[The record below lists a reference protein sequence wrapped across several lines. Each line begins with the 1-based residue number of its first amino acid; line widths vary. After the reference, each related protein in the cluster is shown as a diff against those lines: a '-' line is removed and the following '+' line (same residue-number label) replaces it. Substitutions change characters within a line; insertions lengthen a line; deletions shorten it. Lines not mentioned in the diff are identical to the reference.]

1 LDIVTTAT
9 RTAWFVKEINMSRFR
24 RHLHGMRRR
33 TPGAGS
39 LLVILLA
46 VAALL
51 ISGPALLA
59 QDGSQP
65 DVQPPQQE
73 QAGSHVYLPS
83 VAGGAAL
90 EAGAIIPGQ
99 FIVVLKQP
107 SERSGLG
114 AAATTDALAASL
126 SAAVK
131 GDVLFVYDAAI
142 YGFAVR
148 VPAETSQL
156 AASSLAADPNVA
168 YVEPDRV
175 ARAIETNDTQTG
187 ATWGLDRID
196 QRDLPLNSTYTFANR
211 GAGVHAYIIDTGVR
225 PTHSQFTG
233 RVGNGYTAINDGRGS
248 ADCNGHGTHVAGTVG
263 GSTHGVAKQVT
274 LHAVRVL
281 DCAGSGSNSGVI
293 AGVNWVAANHVK
305 PAVANMSLG
314 GGASSA
320 LDSAVSNSIA
330 AGVTY
335 AVAAGNENQNAC
347 NVSPARTAAALTV
360 GATTST
366 DARSSF
372 SNFGTCVD
380 IFAPGSSIT
389 SAWYTTDLATN
400 TISGTSMASP
410 HVAGAAALYLAANPN
425 ASPSQVAQALTGSA
439 TANKVTNPGTGSPNR
454 LLFVG
459 FIGGTPGPTA
469 TPTATRPPATATPVR
484 TPAPTATPAPSTCT
498 NLLRNPGFESGRVN
512 WTESSTNG
520 FALIC
525 TAAGCNNSLTP
536 RTGSY
541 YAWLAGAD
549 SETSQIS
556 QSVTLPAGQKAT
568 LSFWHRITSSDS
580 CGYDYGYVRVSSNG
594 VTTNVKTYNLCTT
607 TQTTGWVNTKID
619 LSSYAGRT
627 ITLSF
632 RATTDVSMES
642 SLYVDDTRL
651 VSGNTCVVTSEEAG
665 EGAVENP
672 AQDSGEDITPS
683 QQPKPDVPAGV
694 SESRR

>member
-1 LDIVTTAT
+1 
-9 RTAWFVKEINMSRFR
+9 
-24 RHLHGMRRR
+24 MRGWNQR
-33 TPGAGS
+33 AGT
-39 LLVILLA
+39 LLVVLLT

-59 QDGSQP
+59 QDEDQP
-65 DVQPPQQE
+65 DGQQPLQE
-73 QAGSHVYLPS
+73 QASSHVYLPA

-90 EAGAIIPGQ
+90 EAGTIIPGQ

-107 SERSGLG
+107 AERSAAG
-114 AAATTDALAASL
+114 AAATTEALAAGL
-126 SAAVK
+126 SASVN
-131 GDVLFVYDAAI
+131 GDVLYVYDAAL

-148 VPAETSQL
+148 VPAETAQV

-196 QRDLPLNSTYTFANR
+196 QRDLPLNSTFTFANR
-211 GAGVHAYIIDTGVR
+211 GAGVHAYIIDTGIR

-233 RVGNGYTAINDGRGS
+233 RVGNGYSAINDGRGFT
-248 ADCNGHGTHVAGTVG
+248 DCNGHGTHVAGTVG
-263 GSTHGVAKQVT
+263 GTTHGVAKQVM
-274 LHAVRVL
+274 LHGVRVL
-281 DCAGSGSNSGVI
+281 DCGGSGTNAGVI

-360 GATTST
+360 GSTTST

-372 SNFGTCVD
+372 SNFGACVD
-380 IFAPGSSIT
+380 IFAPGSSIA
-389 SAWYTTDLATN
+389 SAWYTSDTATN

-410 HVAGAAALYLAANPN
+410 HMAGAAALYLAANPS
-425 ASPSQVAQALTGSA
+425 ASPSQVAQALTGNA
-439 TANKVTNPGTGSPNR
+439 TTNKVTNPGTGSPNR

-459 FIGGTPGPTA
+459 FIGGGTPAPTPTA
-469 TPTATRPPATATPVR
+469 TATRPPATATPVR
-484 TPAPTATPAPSTCT
+484 TPTPTATPAPSTCA
-498 NLLRNPGFESGRVN
+498 NLLKNPGFESGRVN

-520 FALIC
+520 FPLIC
-525 TAAGCNNSLTP
+525 TPAGCGSTLTP

-541 YAWLAGAD
+541 YSWLAGAD
-549 SETSQIS
+549 SEASQIS
-556 QSVTLPAGQKAT
+556 QSVTLPAGQKTT
-568 LSFWHRITSSDS
+568 LSFWHRIVSSDS
-580 CGYDYGYVRVSSNG
+580 CGYDYGYVRVTSNG

-607 TQTTGWVNTKID
+607 TQTSGWVNTKID

-632 RATTDVSMES
+632 RATTDVSLES
-642 SLYVDDTRL
+642 SFFVDDTQL
-651 VSGNTCVVTSEEAG
+651 VSGNTCVVTSE
-665 EGAVENP
+665 GAIETP
-672 AQDSGEDITPS
+672 AQDSGEDIIPS
-683 QQPKPDVPAGV
+683 QQPKADVPAG
-694 SESRR
+694 SGESRR

>member
-1 LDIVTTAT
+1 
-9 RTAWFVKEINMSRFR
+9 MSRFR
-24 RHLHGMRRR
+24 QHVRRMQGWNR
-33 TPGAGS
+33 SAGG
-39 LLVILLA
+39 LLVVLLA

-51 ISGPALLA
+51 ISGPVLLA

-65 DVQPPQQE
+65 DVQPPQQD
-73 QAGSHVYLPS
+73 QAGSQVYLPS
-83 VAGGAAL
+83 VAGGTAL
-90 EAGAIIPGQ
+90 EAGTIIPGQ

-107 SERSGLG
+107 AERSAAGV
-114 AAATTDALAASL
+114 AATIEALAVSL

-131 GDVLFVYDAAI
+131 GDVLYVYDSAL

-148 VPAETSQL
+148 VPPETAQV
-156 AASSLAADPNVA
+156 AASSLAADPNVD

-175 ARAIETNDTQTG
+175 ARTIETNDTQTG

-196 QRDLPLNSTYTFANR
+196 QRNLPLSTTYTFANR
-211 GAGVHAYIIDTGVR
+211 GVGVHAYVIDTGIR

-263 GSTHGVAKQVT
+263 GTTHGVAKQVT

-281 DCAGSGSNSGVI
+281 DCNGSGTNAGVI

-320 LDSAVSNSIA
+320 LDTAVNNSIA

-360 GATTST
+360 GSTTST

-389 SAWYTTDLATN
+389 SAWHTGDTTTN

-410 HVAGAAALYLAANPN
+410 HVAGAAALYLSANRS
-425 ASPSQVAQALTGSA
+425 ATPSQVAQALTGNA
-439 TANKVTNPGTGSPNR
+439 TTNKVTNPGTGSPNR

-459 FIGGTPGPTA
+459 FIGGTPGPT
-469 TPTATRPPATATPVR
+469 PTATRPAATATPVR
-484 TPAPTATPAPSTCT
+484 TPTPTPSACA

-512 WTESSTNG
+512 WTESSSSSYS
-520 FALIC
+520 LIC
-525 TAAGCNNSLTP
+525 TPAGCGSSVP
-536 RTGSY
+536 ARTGSY
-541 YAWLAGAD
+541 YAWLGGAD
-549 SETSQIS
+549 GEVSQVS
-556 QSVTLPAGQKAT
+556 QSIALPAGQKAT
-568 LSFWHRITSSDS
+568 LSFWHRIVSSDA
-580 CGYDYGYVRVSSNG
+580 CGYDYGYVRVTSNG
-594 VTTNVKTYNLCTT
+594 VTTNVKTYSLCSAN
-607 TQTTGWVNTKID
+607 QTSGWVNTKLD

-627 ITLSF
+627 ITVSF
-632 RATTDVSMES
+632 RATTDSSLES
-642 SLYVDDTRL
+642 SLYVDDTKL
-651 VSGNTCVVTSEEAG
+651 VSGNTCVVTSEEAD
-665 EGAVENP
+665 GAIENP
-672 AQDSGEDITPS
+672 AQDGGEDIAPN
-683 QQPKPDVPAGV
+683 QQPKPDMPAGV
-694 SESRR
+694 SEPRK